1 VQECG
6 FGHEMAAR
14 ELSGELGALGVG
26 SIVQVRLFQ
35 RSANVES
42 PPAVPTALH
51 TRAVAHETPL
61 KTAPEPGGFGIGI
74 GGLGVGSITQETPFQ
89 RSAKLINGPGWGSET
104 PTAVQAR
111 GLAHDTLF
119 KFVVAPVGLGVGSI
133 AQVEPF
139 QPSASGADA
148 TVGDS

>member
-1 VQECG
+1 
-6 FGHEMAAR
+6 MAAR

-42 PPAVPTALH
+42 VAFPTALH

-61 KTAPEPGGFGIGI
+61 KPAPAPGGLGVGI
-74 GGLGVGSITQETPFQ
+74 GGLGVGSIAHVTPFQ
-89 RSAKLINGPGWGSET
+89 LSAKLINGPGWGSET
-104 PTAVQAR
+104 PTAVHAR

-119 KFVVAPVGLGVGSI
+119 KFVVVPVGLGVGSI